1 MKIHGIKINSLK
13 HDNDI
18 PLMDGS
24 KNPLLK
30 VNYNSDKLALS
41 YIFLPVVDLVFHE
54 ETKKTLCFRFPDNE
68 GRNSFILIKKLLI
81 GNRTKGYRC

>member
-1 MKIHGIKINSLK
+1 MIINAELEEERETEMKIHGIKTNSLK

-41 YIFLPVVDLVFHE
+41 YIFLPVMDLVFHE
-54 ETKKTLCFRFPDNE
+54 ETKKTLFVLGFLTMRVEIVLF
-68 GRNSFILIKKLLI
+68 L
-81 GNRTKGYRC
+81 